1 VRLSFGGC
9 VPPRAK
15 FTACTLLIA
24 GIVAGCGGDKNPTK
38 PPANAR
44 TYIMGFSSFP
54 PRPTIPL
61 VLQTIDLFALRS
73 DAALI
78 VTEPPWDSLLAG
90 RPPDSLILNNQVGL
104 ANVFRGKNLRLVVSI
119 DPTNGLDRSSDSA
132 PLVAAGRSLTEP
144 AIQAL
149 YRAYVTAMDTLIH
162 PDYLS
167 VASETNLI
175 RAAAPASLYS
185 AVVQVGNDAAAD
197 VRARDAKV
205 RLFSTIQV
213 EVAWG
218 RLGGAGPYVGIATDR
233 ADFPF
238 AQVLGLSSYPYL
250 AGFTDPDSLPSD
262 YYSRLIESQPL
273 PEMVIEGGWS
283 SDSTTSPDWTVEK
296 QRRYIAREAE
306 LLDRAA
312 AIGWFQITFTDLD
325 SAAFGFPPSA
335 APFTSLGLVDL
346 NLAAKPALAEWDAV
360 HARPRR

>member
-1 VRLSFGGC
+1 
-9 VPPRAK
+9 
-15 FTACTLLIA
+15 
-24 GIVAGCGGDKNPTK
+24 
-38 PPANAR
+38 
-44 TYIMGFSSFP
+44 MGFSDFP

-61 VLQTIDLFALRS
+61 VLQTIDAFALRS

-78 VTEPPWDSLLAG
+78 VTEPPWDSLLVG
-90 RPPDSLILNNQVGL
+90 RPPDSLILSNQVGL
-104 ANVFRGKNLRLVVSI
+104 ANYFRGKGLRIVVSI
-119 DPTNGLDRSSDSA
+119 DATNGLDRSSDSA

-144 AIQAL
+144 AIQSL

-175 RAAAPASLYS
+175 RAAAPAPLYS
-185 AVVQVGNDAAAD
+185 AVVQVANDAAAD
-197 VRARDAKV
+197 VRARDKTV
-205 RLFSTIQV
+205 KLFTTVQV

-233 ADFPF
+233 TDFPF

-250 AGFTDPDSLPSD
+250 AGFTNPDSLPVD
-262 YYSRLIESQPL
+262 YYSRLIETQPL

-283 SDSTTSPDWTVEK
+283 SDSTTSANWNVEK
-296 QRRYIAREAE
+296 QRRYIAREAD

-325 SAAFGFPPSA
+325 AAAFGFPPSA

-346 NLAAKPALAEWDAV
+346 NFNPKPALSEWDAV